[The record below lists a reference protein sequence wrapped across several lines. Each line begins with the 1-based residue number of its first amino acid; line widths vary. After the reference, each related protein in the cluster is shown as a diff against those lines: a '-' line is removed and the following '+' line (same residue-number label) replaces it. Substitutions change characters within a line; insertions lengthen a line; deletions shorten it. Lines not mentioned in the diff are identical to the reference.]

1 MDSVP
6 EQHIDSLP
14 KHNREDA
21 YWQIST
27 VCYLRGQ
34 GWEDEEIVNKA
45 RFDSVEDMYF
55 RLKRWGLTGLLP
67 PERQE
72 ELPKPTAFGA
82 EPKQKTRGSGPSEE
96 VPDASGAV
104 DLFDELLDELRGTV
118 RLVEDLSLG
127 YQGKRFTGMYTFEG
141 DWTFPRSSYSVQRWQ
156 ELCRQYGQNPN
167 VASFSISGVTS
178 NHPTE
183 AGPYPPRELVM
194 LIAAYALAGRPIEPL
209 LKVLYPEHSEADIEE
224 INKLLYETKFAGR
237 SQNGLLRTAQQF
249 AAAVYGRKVGR
260 GAPPEQPP
268 EQSAGEH
275 LLACHITKRRED
287 GLTDEEVHQEIL
299 DSGRELSNEN
309 FARLAKLERR
319 FPTT

>member
-1 MDSVP
+1 MDSLP
-6 EQHIDSLP
+6 DQHIDSLP
-14 KHNREDA
+14 KQKRREA
-21 YWQIST
+21 YMQVGM
-27 VCYLRGQ
+27 VCAFRSEGLAEGQ
-34 GWEDEEIVNKA
+34 VAKRAKFE
-45 RFDSVEDMYF
+45 SVEDMYF

-82 EPKQKTRGSGPSEE
+82 EPKQRPRGSGPSEE

-104 DLFDELLDELRGTV
+104 DLFDEMLDELRGTV

-127 YQGKRFTGMYTFEG
+127 YQGKRFAGMYTFEG

-156 ELCRQYGQNPN
+156 ELCRQHGQDPD
-167 VASFSISGVTS
+167 VESFSISGVTS

-194 LIAAYALAGRPIEPL
+194 LIAAYALTGRPMEPL

-224 INKLLYETKFAGR
+224 IKKLLHETKFAGR

-260 GAPPEQPP
+260 GAPPP
-268 EQSAGEH
+268 QSAGEH
-275 LLACHITKRRED
+275 LLACHITKRREA
-287 GLTDEEVHQEIL
+287 GLTDEEIRQEIL
-299 DSGRELSNEN
+299 DSGRELSNED

>member
-82 EPKQKTRGSGPSEE
+82 EPKQRSRGSGPSEE

-104 DLFDELLDELRGTV
+104 DLFDEMLDELRGTV

-127 YQGKRFTGMYTFEG
+127 YQGKRFAGMYTFEG

-167 VASFSISGVTS
+167 VKSFSISGVTS

-194 LIAAYALAGRPIEPL
+194 LIAAYALSGRRMEPL

-224 INKLLYETKFAGR
+224 IDKLLYETKFAGG

-268 EQSAGEH
+268 EQSAREN
-275 LLACHITKRRED
+275 LLACHITKRREA
-287 GLTDEEVHQEIL
+287 GLTDEEIHQEIL
-299 DSGRELSNEN
+299 DSGRELSSED

-319 FPTT
+319 LPTT